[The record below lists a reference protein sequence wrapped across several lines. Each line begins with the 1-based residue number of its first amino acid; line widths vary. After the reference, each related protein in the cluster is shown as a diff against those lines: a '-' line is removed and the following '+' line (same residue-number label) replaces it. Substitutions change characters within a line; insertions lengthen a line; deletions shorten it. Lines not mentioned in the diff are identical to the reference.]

1 MPTVLAIDDERSVR
15 ESYRLILSENY
26 RVLLA
31 EHADAA
37 FHVLDTAHVDLILL
51 DLMMPGLSGIP
62 LLKKLRSHT
71 DAPVIVVTALRSVPT
86 AVEAMKSGARE
97 FLIKPFDVEELLTII
112 ERTLKE
118 EQLSREVRTRRATEA
133 CAFEDI
139 VGSSPVFKEVLGL
152 ARRAAEVDSTVL
164 ITGESGTGK
173 DMLARAIHYAGRRS
187 TGPFVTVSCCAI
199 PATLF
204 ESELFGYEK
213 GAFTDARERHVGRI
227 QVADK
232 GTLFLDE
239 IGEMPRESQAK
250 LLRALQERQ
259 IFPVGSSKS
268 IDLDVRYI
276 CATNRNLEEA
286 VASGIFREDLY
297 YRINVLAIKIPPLRR
312 RREDIPLLARHFLAK
327 HAPRVHARARGF
339 QSDAIAV
346 LTAYDWPGNVRE
358 LENLIE
364 RILVHYNDV
373 ESISKKHV
381 KALLPTQGNSGAVV
395 WEEWEGLPLEEATR
409 RLERHLILRALQ
421 RANYV
426 QLRAAELLGTTRRI
440 LKYKMDQLGIADKP
454 EEDVRENDEGS
465 VTVLRYQDRKEEMK

>member
-15 ESYRLILSENY
+15 ESYRLILSENF

-37 FHVLDTAHVDLILL
+37 FRVLDTTHVDLILL

-62 LLKKLRSHT
+62 LLKKLRSYT
-71 DAPVIVVTALRSVPT
+71 DAPVVVVTAVRSVPT

-97 FLIKPFDVEELLTII
+97 FLIKPFDVEELLNVI

-118 EQLSREVRTRRATEA
+118 EQLSRELRARRATEA
-133 CAFEDI
+133 CTFEDI
-139 VGSSPVFKEVLGL
+139 VGSSPALKEVLDL
-152 ARRAAEVDSTVL
+152 ARRAADVDSTVL

-173 DMLARAIHYAGRRS
+173 DLLARAIHYAGRRS
-187 TGPFVTVSCCAI
+187 NGPFVTVSCCAI

-213 GAFTDARERHVGRI
+213 GAFTDARERHIGRI
-227 QVADK
+227 QIADK

-239 IGEMPRESQAK
+239 IGEMPRETQAK
-250 LLRALQERQ
+250 LLRAVQERQ
-259 IFPVGSSKS
+259 IFPVGSTKS
-268 IDLDVRYI
+268 IELDVRYI

-286 VASGIFREDLY
+286 VAAGIFREDLY
-297 YRINVLAIKIPPLRR
+297 YRINVLAIEIPPLRR
-312 RREDIPLLARHFLAK
+312 RREDIPLLAQHFLEK
-327 HAPRVHARARGF
+327 HAPRVHARAKGF
-339 QSDAIAV
+339 RPDALVA
-346 LTAYDWPGNVRE
+346 LAAYDWPGNVRE

-364 RILVHYNDV
+364 RVLVHHNDV
-373 ESISKKHV
+373 EVISETQV
-381 KALLPTQGNSGAVV
+381 KSLLPTNGHSQPFV
-395 WEEWEGLPLEEATR
+395 WSELEGLPLEEATQ

-454 EEDVRENDEGS
+454 PDEVRENDKNS
-465 VTVLRYQDRKEEMK
+465 VAFFSHQDRKEER